1 MEKKILK
8 LNEIKKNVGWNID
21 PSGFVFKYKEKLY
34 RAINNKYKD
43 EFVNLF
49 ELGVVDELNKLNLI
63 PHTRISNYS
72 IEGFD
77 LILEH
82 QLINPIT
89 YSTEWSFEMLKSA
102 AITVIRVNKVLF
114 KYNYETKDAHNHNL
128 VFDGCEP
135 KFVDIGSFCRRKNSK
150 YWQCKDELY
159 RIFLFPLKIWSS
171 GNSQLARK
179 SVSDIAD
186 YLYRYEYS
194 LYKYPFL
201 RLLPIRFITRISYYL
216 EVLRNLSKFD
226 LDNIFIVKKPE
237 LKRSIL
243 KFIHKI
249 SLLGLLPHNNINL
262 NRLTKKIERIKRPH
276 FITKWG
282 EYHSKVNKD
291 ELFKDEGRFDL
302 IIKLL
307 KKYNIKE
314 ILEIGGNHG
323 LLSIELS
330 KFIDKIICSDYDEV
344 AVDSMFLNAR
354 SAKANITPVLLDIL
368 HPIYLSADFAEK
380 LKPQL
385 RFKSQATLVLAVT
398 HHLLLGQKV
407 PIDVMFQSIIGYTKE
422 FIFIEFMP
430 NGIDKSVVP
439 TWYTVEWF
447 REEFEKHFEL
457 VLECSSTRDGNR
469 ILFVGKVK

>member
-1 MEKKILK
+1 
-8 LNEIKKNVGWNID
+8 
-21 PSGFVFKYKEKLY
+21 
-34 RAINNKYKD
+34 
-43 EFVNLF
+43 
-49 ELGVVDELNKLNLI
+49 
-63 PHTRISNYS
+63 
-72 IEGFD
+72 
-77 LILEH
+77 
-82 QLINPIT
+82 
-89 YSTEWSFEMLKSA
+89 
-102 AITVIRVNKVLF
+102 
-114 KYNYETKDAHNHNL
+114 
-128 VFDGCEP
+128 
-135 KFVDIGSFCRRKNSK
+135 
-150 YWQCKDELY
+150 
-159 RIFLFPLKIWSS
+159 
-171 GNSQLARK
+171 
-179 SVSDIAD
+179 
-186 YLYRYEYS
+186 
-194 LYKYPFL
+194 
-201 RLLPIRFITRISYYL
+201 
-216 EVLRNLSKFD
+216 

-291 ELFKDEGRFDL
+291 ELFKEEGRFDL

-407 PIDVMFQSIIGYTKE
+407 PINVMFQSIIGYTKE

-447 REEFEKHFEL
+447 REEFGKHFDL
-457 VLECSSTRDGNR
+457 VLECPSTRDGNR
-469 ILFVGKVK
+469 ILFVGRVK